1 MPMNPMQR
9 RARNS
14 FLIGFLVSLIIMTVV
29 VLFLLYRIKMIDEAR
44 QALEALQRT
53 VLVANKDMESG
64 QIITISE
71 DLVTETV
78 QTTMDVTQIVNTEDF
93 EVLDDMGSPL
103 YNEDGTSVVKEIML
117 KINVPKGTM
126 ITKDMIVETGDQTE
140 KDIRIQEYNMIL
152 LPSQLKNGSYIDVRL
167 QLPTGEDYIVISK
180 KRVLTTTATSI
191 WVKLSEE
198 EILMMTNAIVE
209 SYIISGSKL
218 YALEYVEPGIQD
230 PAVPTYPVSVNTM
243 NLIQTNPN
251 IVQDARQAIW
261 DRYNVQLNGLSTTQA
276 QQRTL
281 VINPQLESDDMNSRA
296 AAVQSGNVQEQT
308 AVKAA
313 REEYVKLLE
322 GTGEIG
328 IGQ

>member
-53 VLVANKDMESG
+53 VMVANRDIESG
-64 QIITISE
+64 QIISIEE
-71 DLVTETV
+71 DLSSETV
-78 QTTMDVTQIVNTEDF
+78 QTTMDVTQIVSTEDF
-93 EVLDDMGSPL
+93 EVTDDNGD
-103 YNEDGTSVVKEIML
+103 YVFNEDGEKVKKEMML

-152 LPSQLKNGSYIDVRL
+152 LPSQLKNGSYVDIRL
-167 QLPTGEDYIVISK
+167 QLPSGEDYIVLSK
-180 KRVLTTTATSI
+180 KRVMLTTNTSI
-191 WVKLSEE
+191 WIKLSEE
-198 EILMMTNAIVE
+198 EIIMMTNAIVE
-209 SYIISGSKL
+209 SYIIPGSKL
-218 YALEYVEPGIQD
+218 YALEYVEPGIQE
-230 PAVPTYPVSVNTM
+230 PAIPTYPVNVNIM

-261 DRYNVQLNGLSTTQA
+261 DRYNSQLNGLSTTQA
-276 QQRTL
+276 QQRVQT
-281 VINPQLESDDMNSRA
+281 INPQLDVIDNNTQTSS
-296 AAVQSGNVQEQT
+296 VQSGNKEEATKVQT
-308 AVKAA
+308 A
-313 REEYVKLLE
+313 REEYIKLLE
-322 GTGEIG
+322 GTGRIG
-328 IGQ
+328 VEQ